1 MSEKLSKLHDL
12 LASRLTDIVQKEEVT
27 ASELNVV
34 RQFLKDNGIDSIPAE
49 HSPLGDLL
57 VALPESFKANFSRN

>member
-1 MSEKLSKLHDL
+1 MSEKLTKLHDM
-12 LASRLTDIVQKEEVT
+12 LATKLTEIVNKEDVT

-49 HSPLGDLL
+49 HSPLGDLVL
-57 VALPESFKANFSRN
+57 SLPESFKSKYN